1 MEDLFTK
8 LNVFSGVGRQIGVL
22 KFVFLSL
29 SDYEKAEN
37 AAQCFPPSSSNVLL
51 DFFGFYWG

>member
-29 SDYEKAEN
+29 SDHEKAEN
-37 AAQCFPPSSSNVLL
+37 SAKCFPPYGSNVLL
-51 DFFGFYWG
+51 DFFWFYLG